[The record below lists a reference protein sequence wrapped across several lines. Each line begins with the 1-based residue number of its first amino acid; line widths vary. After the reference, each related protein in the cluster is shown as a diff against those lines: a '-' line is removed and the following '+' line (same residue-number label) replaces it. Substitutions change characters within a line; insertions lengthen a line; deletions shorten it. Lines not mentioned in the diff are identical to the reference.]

1 MTALE
6 QARAL
11 GMMAALGA
19 ALGGIYDLMGMMRRS
34 RAGVGA
40 SDLLFGMLCALGMT
54 LTALYL
60 RMNPFRLYAFA
71 GVALGHGRHMPRRL
85 GRLLRFLAALK
96 RTIAG
101 KSARIVSKKLNN
113 VAEMMNL
120 LQEKMKKGRIMTV
133 QICQKM
139 RGMGGRGRKKKEN
152 QAVSDFGGADGRGDA
167 GDADALSGEGREPG
181 ASAGAARGGGAG
193 LSTTRRARTISCK
206 TALTE
211 IDSSDFIERTARRDY
226 GYCWYGEI
234 IYQVG
239 NLDEIEQQL
248 DFDVYGQ
255 D

>member
-1 MTALE
+1 
-6 QARAL
+6 
-11 GMMAALGA
+11 MAALGA
-19 ALGGIYDLMGMMRRS
+19 AAGLCYDLLGRLRRG
-34 RAGVGA
+34 RLTAGAADLFLGA
-40 SDLLFGMLCALGMT
+40 LCAAGMT
-54 LTALYL
+54 GIALRL

-71 GVALGHGRHMPRRL
+71 GVALGLAAYAATL
-85 GRLLRFLAALK
+85 GRLLRFFAA
-96 RTIAG
+96 R
-101 KSARIVSKKLNN
+101 SARLRANPRECVKKLNN

-139 RGMGGRGRKKKEN
+139 RGMGDVAAKRKRIRPFRILAVLMGAGTLAMLMRFPAK
-152 QAVSDFGGADGRGDA
+152 AVSLERQQEQLVAAAQAYHDA
-167 GDADALSGEGREPG
+167 QSENNQL
-181 ASAGAARGGGAG
+181 
-193 LSTTRRARTISCK
+193 K